1 MPSDSKKKK
10 EAAKKEIRKKKDIK
24 KPNNA
29 AATAQQDEEDVDV
42 DDLDQS
48 VSEKVETTNGDSENL
63 APMAAPTKATNG
75 GPMKKVLS
83 HASKM
88 AELDKKLD
96 ALHLVEKVNADNRS
110 CTGKLNK
117 FD

>member
-1 MPSDSKKKK
+1 MHFNQ
-10 EAAKKEIRKKKDIK
+10 
-24 KPNNA
+24 KPNSA
-29 AATAQQDEEDVDV
+29 AATAQQDEEEANVEV

-63 APMAAPTKATNG
+63 SPMAAPTKASNG
-75 GPMKKVLS
+75 GPIKKVLS

-110 CTGKLNK
+110 CTGNSNQFNQLT
-117 FD
+117 F